1 MLIKSTTILRRR
13 KHFVEKGGKGVLFA
27 GPKKREKNDKMSE
40 NRLPRRQNRNLQKL
54 WVYNS

>member
-27 GPKKREKNDKMSE
+27 GTKEFKKNDKMSK
-40 NRLPRRQNRNLQKL
+40 NRLPRRHDHKLQKL
-54 WVYNS
+54 